1 MLPPKSNPDQI
12 DGPGTAQGANGSTE
26 TERLR
31 RASSSEPSEFQ
42 PAKPEVT
49 RARVG
54 WRLAAVALL
63 AGASILIWRAVNG
76 RAISQ
81 NTALPRSSLPSVAVA
96 PAIRTDLFN
105 EVTIPA
111 EFRPYLEVE
120 LHAKVSGYLD
130 QINVDFGDRVKAG
143 QLLAKLEAPDLVAQL
158 NNAVATLRRTEADYT
173 NAHLIY
179 QRTFAVNQ
187 QQPNAVAQQE
197 VDTANAHDLTAL
209 AAIAG
214 AKADVDKYQTLVD
227 YMRITAPFD
236 GVITHRYADPGALIQ
251 AGTTSDTQSMP
262 LVRIS
267 DNYRLRLDTPVSQKY
282 VKDIHVGD
290 SVEVMVEDLDSK
302 RFVGK
307 ITRTMLKVD
316 DATRTMIVEVEVAN
330 PNLEIIPGMYARVI
344 LKVQSRPH
352 AVAIPTEAVPP
363 ENKNIIYVVDKNGQI
378 EARHVVL
385 GIETP
390 NRWEVVSGIKEGE
403 LVVVGKFSQIS
414 PGQAVEPKVI
424 EETAEQ

>member
-1 MLPPKSNPDQI
+1 
-12 DGPGTAQGANGSTE
+12 
-26 TERLR
+26 
-31 RASSSEPSEFQ
+31 
-42 PAKPEVT
+42 
-49 RARVG
+49 
-54 WRLAAVALL
+54 
-63 AGASILIWRAVNG
+63 
-76 RAISQ
+76 
-81 NTALPRSSLPSVAVA
+81 
-96 PAIRTDLFN
+96 
-105 EVTIPA
+105 
-111 EFRPYLEVE
+111 
-120 LHAKVSGYLD
+120 
-130 QINVDFGDRVKAG
+130 
-143 QLLAKLEAPDLVAQL
+143 
-158 NNAVATLRRTEADYT
+158 
-173 NAHLIY
+173 
-179 QRTFAVNQ
+179 
-187 QQPNAVAQQE
+187 
-197 VDTANAHDLTAL
+197 
-209 AAIAG
+209 
-214 AKADVDKYQTLVD
+214 
-227 YMRITAPFD
+227 MRITAPFD

-302 RFVGK
+302 RFIGK
-307 ITRTMLKVD
+307 LTRTTLKVED
-316 DATRTMIVEVEVAN
+316 DTRTMIVEVEVAN

-363 ENKNIIYVVDKNGQI
+363 ENKNLVYVVDKNGQI

-390 NRWEVVSGIKEGE
+390 NRWEVVSGLKEGE